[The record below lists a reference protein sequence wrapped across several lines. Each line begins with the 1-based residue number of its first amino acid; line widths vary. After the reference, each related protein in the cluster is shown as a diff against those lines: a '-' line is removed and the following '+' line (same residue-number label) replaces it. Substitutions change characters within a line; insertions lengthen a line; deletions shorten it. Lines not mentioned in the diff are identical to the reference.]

1 MNQIQIKI
9 VQTTWAKVIPELDQA
24 AQDFLE
30 KILDIKPELIKL
42 FRTDTRELG
51 MLMMAMI
58 NRAINALDDFDE
70 FIPEI
75 QKLGSRH
82 THYGVA
88 DEDYDT
94 VAAALLWTLQKHL
107 GDEYTPEVEQ
117 AWIAVYDQISL
128 IMKES
133 AARVQRA

>member
-1 MNQIQIKI
+1 MNQTQIKI
-9 VQTTWAKVIPELDQA
+9 VQRTWAKVIPELDQA

-70 FIPEI
+70 FLPEI

-82 THYGVA
+82 AHYGVA
-88 DEDYDT
+88 DEDYDN
-94 VAAALLWTLQKHL
+94 VAAALLWTLQKYL

-133 AARVQRA
+133 SARVQTA